1 MPAVFFPRTFSS
13 YLLHINC
20 FECVKVFLSNYC
32 LLLWLTFYSTSHLVM
47 RPSLPR
53 LVRVLPRSAIPV
65 REHGHLPPARV
76 YEELPKGSSRQP
88 SLLEI
93 LLKEKEAAGANYPP
107 NIRIE
112 PVVSKKTFAGVKR
125 EFVAPLKAVLRER

>member
-1 MPAVFFPRTFSS
+1 
-13 YLLHINC
+13 
-20 FECVKVFLSNYC
+20 
-32 LLLWLTFYSTSHLVM
+32 M
-47 RPSLPR
+47 RPSLSR

-65 REHGHLPPARV
+65 REHGHPPLRV
-76 YEELPKGSSRQP
+76 YEEIPKDARKQP

-125 EFVAPLKAVLRER
+125 GFVAPLKEILRER